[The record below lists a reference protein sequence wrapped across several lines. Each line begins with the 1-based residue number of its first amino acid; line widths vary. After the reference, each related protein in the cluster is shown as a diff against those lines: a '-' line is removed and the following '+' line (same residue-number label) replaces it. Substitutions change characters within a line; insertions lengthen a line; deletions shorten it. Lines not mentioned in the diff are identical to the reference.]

1 MSRVQGALAAWREA
15 ERRLDAAANPKETA
29 ALKIE
34 IERLRQ
40 EYLRAV
46 EATGNDDDTE
56 AAQFTIRPKPDLR
69 EDFES

>member
-1 MSRVQGALAAWREA
+1 MSRVQEALAAWREA
-15 ERRLDAAANPKETA
+15 ERRLEAAADPDETA
-29 ALKIE
+29 ALTMDV
-34 IERLRQ
+34 ERLGQ